1 MPAFR
6 IGVMPGLL
14 IALGLGATTAAAQA
28 PGEWNAPGT
37 MSLVARAIAARQRAE
52 PDSTLTSYQTV
63 AHGLVT
69 FLAQIGGDEALPPRL
84 VKADELEVEV
94 YWQAPGPSKQVIRG
108 WRDGRWLPTDISYH
122 RDHLGI
128 ATDNFGDR
136 IRLGEGDEVR
146 DVIHPLAPLGPEA
159 YDYRLIDS
167 VRIRSRD
174 TLLTVHELEVRPK
187 DMAAPRILGTL
198 SLDAGSGDLV
208 RLRFSFTPAA
218 YLDSSLE
225 DITVV
230 LENARLEERWWLPF
244 RQEIEIRRRVPWID
258 FPARSIIRGKWE
270 IGDYQLHAAVP
281 RAVAM
286 GPLIGGL
293 REPADSTGQWTA
305 PLADV
310 VAGVAAPVTGQD
322 LDHVRR
328 QIEHITAQRVT
339 AGVPPIRL
347 GITGVSDVVHVN
359 RVQGLTIGAGVS
371 LVPTP
376 GTTVRPRVGYAT
388 ANRTLTMDFRVEVET
403 PGPTL
408 SMAIGRSVRDIADR
422 PIISG
427 IVNSILAQ
435 EGGNDY
441 GDYVQLDAAELGVS
455 QRLSRSARLLL
466 STGIEASTSL
476 DKVARPTSG
485 QKYRPNPALG
495 VGRINVSR
503 VGLEYRAASADRT
516 RGFVAEA
523 HGEGGLGDRE
533 YLRGDLFVQWRLKA
547 GPGALDLRGTAG
559 GGTAELPAYRSFA
572 LGGWGTLP
580 GEPFRKW
587 GGLRSGLATVE
598 YRLPVPV
605 PSLPLGDFVS
615 TGRSAILAPFISVGG
630 AIGTLKDSLP
640 WRPTPAPR
648 TVAGLALELF
658 HQLLRIDAGVSLN
671 TGEFGLMVDFSR
683 EWWGIL

>member
-1 MPAFR
+1 
-6 IGVMPGLL
+6 MPGLL
-14 IALGLGATTAAAQA
+14 IALGLSATVAAAQA
-28 PGEWNAPGT
+28 PGGWNAPGT

-52 PDSTLTSYQTV
+52 PDSSLTSYQTV

-69 FLAQIGGDEALPPRL
+69 FLAQVGGDQPLPPRL
-84 VKADELEVEV
+84 IKADELEVEV

-136 IRLGEGDEVR
+136 IRLGGGDEVL
-146 DVIHPLAPLGPEA
+146 DVIHPLAPSGPEA

-187 DMAAPRILGTL
+187 DVAAPRIVGTL
-198 SLDAGSGDLV
+198 SLDAQSGDLV

-230 LENARLEERWWLPF
+230 LENARVEERWWLPY

-258 FPARSIIRGKWE
+258 FPARSIIRGRWE
-270 IGDYQLHAAVP
+270 IGDYQLHVAVP
-281 RAVAM
+281 KAVAM

-293 REPADSTGQWTA
+293 RAPADSTGHWTG

-310 VAGVAAPVTGQD
+310 VADVAAPVTGQD
-322 LDHVRR
+322 LSLVRR
-328 QIEHITAQRVT
+328 QIEHITDQRIT
-339 AGVPPIRL
+339 AGAPPLRL
-347 GITGVSDVVHVN
+347 GITGVSDVVRVN
-359 RVQGLTIGAGVS
+359 RVQGLAVGAGLS
-371 LVPTP
+371 LTPTA
-376 GTTVRPRVGYAT
+376 GMTIRPRVAYGT
-388 ANRTLTMDFRVEVET
+388 ASRQLTMDFRIDVAT
-403 PGPTL
+403 RGPVV
-408 SMAIGRSVRDIADR
+408 SMAMGRSVRDIADR

-441 GDYVQLDAAELGVS
+441 GDYVLLDAAELGVS
-455 QRLSRSARLLL
+455 QRLGQSARLLL
-466 STGIEASTSL
+466 AGGVESSTSL

-485 QKYRPNPALG
+485 QKSRPNPALG
-495 VGRINVSR
+495 AGRLTVAR
-503 VGLEYRAASADRT
+503 VGFEYRSASADRS

-523 HGEGGLGDRE
+523 HGEGGVGDRD
-533 YLRGDLFVQWRLKA
+533 YLRGDLFVQWRLGA
-547 GPGALDLRGTAG
+547 GPGAVDFKGTAG

-587 GGLRSGLATVE
+587 GGRRSGLATLE
-598 YRLPVPV
+598 YRLPVRV

-615 TGRSAILAPFISVGG
+615 TGRTAILAPFISVGG
-630 AIGTLKDSLP
+630 AIGTLQDSLP
-640 WRPTPAPR
+640 WRPTPTPR
-648 TVAGLALELF
+648 AVAGLALELF
-658 HQLLRIDAGVSLN
+658 HQLLRVDAGISLN
-671 TGEFGLMVDFSR
+671 TGKFGLMVDLSR

>member
-1 MPAFR
+1 
-6 IGVMPGLL
+6 
-14 IALGLGATTAAAQA
+14 
-28 PGEWNAPGT
+28 
-37 MSLVARAIAARQRAE
+37 MSLVARAITARQRAE

-69 FLAQIGGDEALPPRL
+69 FLAQVGGDGALPPRL

-136 IRLGEGDEVR
+136 IRLGGGDEVR
-146 DVIHPLAPLGPEA
+146 DVIHPLAPLAPEA

-187 DMAAPRILGTL
+187 DMAAPRIVGTL
-198 SLDAGSGDLV
+198 SLDAVSGDLV

-218 YLDSSLE
+218 YLDPSLE

-230 LENARLEERWWLPF
+230 LENARVEERWWLPF
-244 RQEIEIRRRVPWID
+244 RQEIEIRRRVQWID
-258 FPARSIIRGKWE
+258 FPARSIIRGSWE

-281 RAVAM
+281 KPVLL
-286 GPLIGGL
+286 GPAIGGL
-293 REPADSTGQWTA
+293 RAPADSTGTWTE

-310 VAGVAAPVTGQD
+310 VAAVATPVTGED
-322 LDHVRR
+322 LGLVRR
-328 QIEHITAQRVT
+328 EIERITDQRVT
-339 AGVPPIRL
+339 AGAPPVRL
-347 GITGVSDVVHVN
+347 GITGASDVIRVN
-359 RVQGLTIGAGVS
+359 RVQGLALGAGLS
-371 LVPTP
+371 LHPTE
-376 GTTVRPRVGYAT
+376 GTTIRPRVAYGT
-388 ANRTLTMDFRVEVET
+388 ASRKLTMDFRVDVESR
-403 PGPTL
+403 GPTL
-408 SMAIGRSVRDIADR
+408 SMAVGRSVRDIADR
-422 PIISG
+422 PVISG

-441 GDYVQLDAAELGVS
+441 GDYVLLDAAELGVS
-455 QRLSRSARLLL
+455 QRLSESARLLVAGGFE
-466 STGIEASTSL
+466 SSTSL
-476 DKVARPTSG
+476 DAVARPRSG

-495 VGRINVSR
+495 VGRIAVSR
-503 VGLEYRAASADRT
+503 VGLEYRAAAADRS

-523 HGEGGLGDRE
+523 HGEGGLGDRD
-533 YLRGDLFVQWRLKA
+533 YLRGDLFVQWRFPA
-547 GPGALDLRGTAG
+547 GPGALDLKGMAGAGTAD
-559 GGTAELPAYRSFA
+559 LPAYRTFA

-587 GGLRSGLATVE
+587 GGLRSGLATLE
-598 YRLPVPV
+598 YRLSIPV

-615 TGRSAILAPFISVGG
+615 TGRTAILAPFLSVGG
-630 AIGTLKDSLP
+630 AIGMPRDSLP

-658 HQLLRIDAGVSLN
+658 HQLLRIDAGISLN
-671 TGEFGLMVDFSR
+671 TGNFGLMVDLSR